1 MKIVVVA
8 VEKIWGKTPTILC
21 KSQSNEGLSD
31 LAQLYISA
39 DDTNYLCP
47 RRCYWNKL
55 SDVSDLPLLAFFS
68 ERKNT
73 LCVRAYSLMKRKA
86 RDLNEIYWQ

>member
-68 ERKNT
+68 ERKKSNIHFAVVLRIKMSAT
-73 LCVRAYSLMKRKA
+73 
-86 RDLNEIYWQ
+86 